1 MDKKTFA
8 LRGVIR
14 NCGIWL
20 ALIVLVFT
28 LLRPESF
35 GTLNNFLNIT
45 RQISLLVMISL
56 GATMVMSVG
65 EFDLSVGGIA
75 SLGGNEEAARIAGI
89 RVERNKTAAFVLCAM
104 MACVTGMLIAS
115 RVGSANTSAGEGYF
129 LQSYAAVF
137 IGCTAS
143 RKGVPNAVGTLA
155 GAAILGGAGKRP
167 DGYANAHI
175 RTKRHHRRNHHFGC
189 HRAADGTGRR
199 PVTSHNMGEEETWLT

>member
-1 MDKKTFA
+1 MDKKPFA

-14 NCGIWL
+14 NCGIWLAL

-155 GAAILGGAGKRP
+155 GAAILGVLANGLTVMQMPTYAQNVITGAIIILAVIGQRMGRG
-167 DGYANAHI
+167 DG
-175 RTKRHHRRNHHFGC
+175 R
-189 HRAADGTGRR
+189 
-199 PVTSHNMGEEETWLT
+199 